1 MLKNLQG
8 WEFIFLLLIV
18 LIIWGAPKLPGF
30 AKSLGQSMRIF
41 RKEMKQM
48 GDERAEDKKK
58 PSAEK
63 DAKKEE

>member
-1 MLKNLQG
+1 MGRLFEG
-8 WEFIFLLLIV
+8 WHFIVLLLIV

-48 GDERAEDKKK
+48 SDERAEDKK
-58 PSAEK
+58 STEK
-63 DAKKEE
+63 DTPKDE

>member
-1 MLKNLQG
+1 MGRLFEG
-8 WEFIFLLLIV
+8 WHFIVLLLIV

-48 GDERAEDKKK
+48 SDERAQDKKNT
-58 PSAEK
+58 EK
-63 DAKKEE
+63 DPPKDE

>member
-1 MLKNLQG
+1 MARGIFEG
-8 WEFIFLLLIV
+8 WHFIVIVLVV

-48 GDERAEDKKK
+48 GDERAEDKKSSGK
-58 PSAEK
+58 K
-63 DAKKEE
+63 DESKED

>member
-1 MLKNLQG
+1 MFRNLEG
-8 WEFIFLLLIV
+8 WHFLVLVLVV

-48 GDERAEDKKK
+48 GDERQADKKK
-58 PSAEK
+58 DSEK
-63 DAKKEE
+63 DAPKDE